1 MPQFSDDLYLGPVIR
16 GGVASDGPSPMDVGI
31 GPLGRVYVF
40 DVVPLTLQTAGLASS
55 QNPASGASFTLTAGT
70 GVTTSVDATGMT
82 RYVLDTPRCV
92 TITAAGANTA
102 TYKVTGYDVYG
113 QPMTQ
118 NLAAPSTSTV
128 ATTKAFKSIISVTNI
143 NATLAT
149 NGLTVG
155 FNDKLGLPVR
165 VTDVGYVIAAKWAA
179 TLAADAGTFVAAD
192 TTDPATAST
201 TDVRGCYTPSS
212 AANGTRRL
220 VMAIAV
226 PAIGCG
232 PNATRVG
239 ALGVT
244 QA

>member
-1 MPQFSDDLYLGPVIR
+1 MPHFSDDLYLGPVVR
-16 GGVASDGPSPMDVGI
+16 GGAQSDGPSPMTLGVG
-31 GPLGRVYVF
+31 PMGRVYVF
-40 DVVPLTLQTAGLASS
+40 DVVPLTLQAAGLATS
-55 QNPASGASFTLTAGT
+55 QNPGSGASFALTAGT
-70 GVTTSVDATGMT
+70 GVTTQVVNGET

-128 ATTKAFKSIISVTNI
+128 ATTKAFKSVVSVTNL
-143 NATLAT
+143 NATAGT

-155 FNDKLGLPVR
+155 FNNKLGIPVR
-165 VTDVGYVIAAKWAA
+165 VTDAGYIVSVKWAG
-179 TLAADAGTFVAAD
+179 TLADDTGTFVAAD

-201 TDVRGCYTPSS
+201 TDVRGCYTPSD
-212 AANGTRRL
+212 AANGTKRL
-220 VMAIAV
+220 VMTIAV
-226 PAIGCG
+226 PAVGCG